1 MNPFVFLIDI
11 LFQLYATALLIRV
24 LLQMVGADFYN
35 PVSQFIVKI
44 TNPPVIPMRK
54 IIPGFAGIDVA
65 TLLLAFIVLAIKAMI
80 IYQTIEP
87 LSIGVIALGETL
99 VLIIS
104 IFLYSIIIQAILS
117 WVNPDPYNPAVSLL
131 NTLTYPILK
140 HFRKMIPPMS
150 GIDIS
155 SFFAII
161 TLLFVQYSVRYIFAS
176 VFGINI

>member
-24 LLQMVGADFYN
+24 LLQWVRADFYN
-35 PVSQFIVKI
+35 SVSQFIVKI
-44 TNPPVIPMRK
+44 TNPPVLPLRK
-54 IIPGFAGIDVA
+54 IIPGFAGIDAA
-65 TLLLAFIVLAIKAMI
+65 TLLLAFLVLAIKAMI
-80 IYQTIEP
+80 IYQTIDP
-87 LSIGVIALGETL
+87 LAIGIIALGETL
-99 VLIIS
+99 VLIVS

-131 NTLTYPILK
+131 NSLTYPVLK

-161 TLLFVQYSVRYIFAS
+161 VLLFVQYSVRYIFAS
-176 VFGINI
+176 VFGVSI

>member
-24 LLQMVGADFYN
+24 LLQLVRADFYN

-44 TNPPVIPMRK
+44 TNPPVLPLRK
-54 IIPGFAGIDVA
+54 IIPGFAGIDMA
-65 TLLLAFIVLAIKAMI
+65 TLLLAFLVLAIKAMI
-80 IYQTIEP
+80 IYQTIDP
-87 LSIGVIALGETL
+87 LAIGIIAIGETL
-99 VLIIS
+99 VLIVS

-131 NTLTYPILK
+131 NSLTYPILK
-140 HFRKMIPPMS
+140 HFRKLIPPMS

-161 TLLFVQYSVRYIFAS
+161 ALLFVQYSVRYIFAS
-176 VFGINI
+176 VFGVSI